1 VSGNKTMK
9 ALVLRKHGGLEEL
22 EFVPDYPVP
31 TAVEGHVVIRVRAS
45 SFNYHD
51 VFTVRG
57 MPGIKVP
64 LPVVIGLDMA
74 GEINAVGPGVTG
86 WKPGDRVLVNPLNKK
101 KGLMGEM
108 LDGGMAEYCLVA
120 ADQLVAMPAG
130 VGFEEAAALPVA
142 YGTAHRMLITHDT
155 VKRGNR
161 VLILG
166 ASGGVGTGCIILAK
180 HLGAEVIACTSS
192 AEKMHKLRA
201 LGADETINVTETDF
215 SKWAVEKYGKPQRRS
230 YDGGVDVVINFTG
243 GDTWLPSL
251 RCLKRGGRLLVCG
264 ATAGYDPKED
274 LRYIWT
280 FELKIIGSNSFYDDD
295 LQALMKL
302 IAAGKMHPV
311 IDKVLP
317 LEQARE
323 GLRLIHDRE
332 VIGKVVVA
340 P

>member
-1 VSGNKTMK
+1 VSGKTMR
-9 ALVLRKHGGLEEL
+9 ALVLRTHGGLENL
-22 EFVPDYPVP
+22 DIVGDYPVP
-31 TAVEGHVVIRVRAS
+31 QAAEGHVVIRVRAS

-64 LPVVIGLDMA
+64 MPVIIGLDMA
-74 GEINAVGPGVTG
+74 GEIAEVGPGVTG
-86 WKPGDRVLVNPLNKK
+86 WKVGDRVLVNPVNKK

-130 VGFEEAAALPVA
+130 VSFEEAASLPVA
-142 YGTAHRMLITHDT
+142 YGTAHRMLITHKT
-155 VKRGNR
+155 IEKGER
-161 VLILG
+161 VIVLG
-166 ASGGVGTGCIILAK
+166 ASGGVGTGCVILAK
-180 HLGAEVIACTSS
+180 LLGAHVIACASS
-192 AEKMHKLRA
+192 DEKLRR
-201 LGADETINVTETDF
+201 LKEMGADEAVDYTKTDW

-230 YDGGVDVVINFTG
+230 YEGGVDVVINFTG
-243 GDTWLPSL
+243 GDTWHPSL
-251 RCLKRGGRLLVCG
+251 RCLKRGGKLLVCG

-274 LRYIWT
+274 LRYVWS
-280 FELKIIGSNSFYDDD
+280 FELKIIGSNSFYDED
-295 LQALMKL
+295 LKGLMDL
-302 IAAGKMHPV
+302 IQQGEMKPV

-323 GLRLIHDRE
+323 GLRLIQDRE
-332 VIGKVVVA
+332 VIGKVVVT

>member
-1 VSGNKTMK
+1 MR
-9 ALVLRKHGGLEEL
+9 ALVLRTHGGLENL
-22 EFVPDYPVP
+22 DVVDNHPMPQ
-31 TAVEGHVVIRVRAS
+31 AAEGHVVIRVRAS

-74 GEINAVGPGVTG
+74 GEITEVGAGVTG
-86 WKPGDRVLVNPLNKK
+86 WKAGDRVLVNPVNKK

-130 VGFEEAAALPVA
+130 VSFEEAASLPVA
-142 YGTAHRMLITHDT
+142 YGTAHRMLITHKT
-155 VKRGNR
+155 IEKGER
-161 VLILG
+161 VIVLG
-166 ASGGVGTGCIILAK
+166 ASGGVGTGCVILAK
-180 HLGAEVIACTSS
+180 LLGAHVIACASS
-192 AEKMHKLRA
+192 DEKLARLKAM
-201 LGADETINVTETDF
+201 GADEVIDYTKTDW

-230 YDGGVDVVINFTG
+230 YEGGVDVVINFTG
-243 GDTWLPSL
+243 GDTWHPSL
-251 RCLKRGGRLLVCG
+251 RCLKRGGKLLVCG

-274 LRYIWT
+274 LRYVWS
-280 FELKIIGSNSFYDDD
+280 FELKIIGSNSFYDED
-295 LQALMKL
+295 LKGLMEL
-302 IAAGKMHPV
+302 IQQGKMKPV

-323 GLRLIHDRE
+323 GLRLIQDRE
-332 VIGKVVVA
+332 VIGKVVVT